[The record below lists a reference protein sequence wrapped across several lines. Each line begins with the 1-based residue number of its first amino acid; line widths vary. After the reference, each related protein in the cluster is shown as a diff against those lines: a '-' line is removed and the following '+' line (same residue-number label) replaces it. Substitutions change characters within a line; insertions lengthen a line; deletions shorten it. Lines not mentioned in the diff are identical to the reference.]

1 MNKSTLLSP
10 FLQNCQHRIIAQ
22 LKRYLPPTSQIP
34 QRLHQAMHHAVL
46 NGGKRLRPLLVYA
59 TGQAL
64 QAPIENLDSPAVA
77 VELIHCYSLIHD
89 DLPSMDND
97 DQRRGQLACHKAF
110 DEATAILAGD
120 ALQSLAF
127 SCLNEIKM
135 VQILAKASGS
145 QGMAGGQD
153 LDLAAEGQTLE
164 LLALQYIHQLKTGA
178 LLEASIELGVMA
190 AGCCQ
195 HSIMTHLKK
204 FAQAIGLA
212 FQIQDDLLDAQGN
225 SHCLGKTAGLDA
237 INHKVTYPSLLGLA
251 ETKRHLQK
259 QYELAR
265 ALLNQLPFET
275 HNLELLCTY
284 IANRNH

>member
-1 MNKSTLLSP
+1 MNKATPLSP
-10 FLQNCQHRIIAQ
+10 FLQNCQHRITDQ
-22 LKRYLPPTSQIP
+22 LKQYLPPSSQMP

-64 QAPIENLDSPAVA
+64 HTSIENLDSPAVA

-97 DQRRGQLACHKAF
+97 DQRRGQPACHKAF

-145 QGMAGGQD
+145 QGMVGGQD
-153 LDLAAEGQTLE
+153 LDLAAEGQTLK
-164 LLALQYIHQLKTGA
+164 LAALQQIHQLKTGA
-178 LLEASIELGVMA
+178 LLEASIELGAMA
-190 AGCCQ
+190 AGCCS
-195 HSIMTHLKK
+195 HSIMTHLKQ

-225 SHCLGKTAGLDA
+225 SHSLGKTAGIDA
-237 INHKVTYPSLLGLA
+237 INHKVTYISLLGLA
-251 ETKRHLQK
+251 ETKRHLQQ
-259 QYELAR
+259 QYELAMTW
-265 ALLNQLPFET
+265 LNQLPFDT
-275 HNLELLCTY
+275 HNLELLCAY
-284 IANRNH
+284 IVNRNY